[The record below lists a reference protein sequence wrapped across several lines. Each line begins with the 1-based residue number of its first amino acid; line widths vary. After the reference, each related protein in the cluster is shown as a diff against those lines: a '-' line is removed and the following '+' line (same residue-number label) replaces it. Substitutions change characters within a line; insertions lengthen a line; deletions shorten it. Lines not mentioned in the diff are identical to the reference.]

1 MMAHHGGLCAWG
13 TSANKAIAP
22 VTKNGSVS
30 ARMMPFIDFVLQF
43 RGLRAARAKLLGK
56 AGGNG
61 ATTNIIGTSKTVRTL
76 SRRSLYSFCNSSSR
90 YLLIVVIAFTSGLDV
105 CQRSVPAVQRYAALP
120 HQILQSLAGEADRA
134 NFAVVPLA
142 RRDFLQFVFDNFI
155 DLSLDSRQF
164 CFGLSPI
171 DFFDQGIKP
180 HRGLVRFDGI
190 LCHEFPDPRQ
200 DRHKGAKQQ

>member
-30 ARMMPFIDFVLQF
+30 ARMMPFIDVVLQF

-61 ATTNIIGTSKTVRTL
+61 ATTNIIRTSKTVRTL

-90 YLLIVVIAFTSGLDV
+90 YLLIVVIAFTFRIRRV
-105 CQRSVPAVQRYAALP
+105 PAQRSRRSVLCGVDQADTAN
-120 HQILQSLAGEADRA
+120 AGW
-134 NFAVVPLA
+134 
-142 RRDFLQFVFDNFI
+142 
-155 DLSLDSRQF
+155 
-164 CFGLSPI
+164 
-171 DFFDQGIKP
+171 
-180 HRGLVRFDGI
+180 RG
-190 LCHEFPDPRQ
+190 
-200 DRHKGAKQQ
+200 